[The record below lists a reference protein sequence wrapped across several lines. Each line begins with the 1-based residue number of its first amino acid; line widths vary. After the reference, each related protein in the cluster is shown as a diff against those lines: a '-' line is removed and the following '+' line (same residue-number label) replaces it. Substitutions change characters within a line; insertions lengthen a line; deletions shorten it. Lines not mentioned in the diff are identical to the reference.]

1 MLRRI
6 KESFGLNIHVL
17 TTLAFRG
24 WSICAGGVTLFL
36 LPMMLN
42 ATEQGYYYTF
52 ASVLA
57 LQIFFELGL
66 NQIVMQFVSHEVAH
80 LTHGAGGLLEG
91 GSDYLDRLSSL
102 VRVIRKWYL
111 LAGLLFF
118 LIAGCAGLIF
128 FDARGTLPRS
138 EWIGIWIVLTLST
151 SVNLYISPS
160 LAVMEGCGHVGQ
172 VAKMRLQQSVIGY
185 AALWLGLTNHVGLW
199 SAVAVPVASAI
210 YTTFWL
216 RNRGKVIE
224 GLRDRSP
231 DGEQKLDWRR
241 EIFPLQW
248 RMAISWISGYF
259 IFNLFTPMVF
269 ARWGP
274 AQAGKIGLALAMF
287 SAVSTIG
294 MSWVNATA
302 PKFAM
307 HVSRGERRDLNIL
320 FLSVLKRSTA
330 VTIFLCAGLVMTGW
344 VFLAAG
350 FPFMSRVASID
361 ILACLAS
368 VTAVNSVVFSLAAY
382 MRAHK
387 EEPMLMVSVV
397 TALLTIGALYVGSQV
412 SLLIMMLCYLAVTAL
427 VTLPW
432 TSRLFLTYF
441 RRP

>member
-1 MLRRI
+1 MLRRV
-6 KESFGLNIHVL
+6 KESFGLNVHVL

-24 WSICAGGVTLFL
+24 WSICAGAVTLFL
-36 LPMMLN
+36 LPMMLS

-80 LTHGAGGLLEG
+80 LTRGVGGLLEG
-91 GSDYLDRLSSL
+91 GVDYLDRLSSL
-102 VRVIRKWYL
+102 VRVIRKWYFW
-111 LAGLLFF
+111 AALLFF
-118 LIAGCAGLIF
+118 LSAGCAGLIF

-138 EWIGIWIVLTLST
+138 EWIGIWIALTFST
-151 SVNLYISPS
+151 AVNLFLSPS

-172 VAKMRLQQSVIGY
+172 VAKMRLQQSAIGY
-185 AALWLGLTNHVGLW
+185 AALWLGLTLHIGLW
-199 SAVAVPVASAI
+199 SAVAVPVTSAI
-210 YTTFWL
+210 YSTVWL
-216 RNRGKVIE
+216 RYQGKMIE
-224 GLRDRSP
+224 GLRKRP
-231 DGEQKLDWRR
+231 RDGEEKLHWYR

-248 RMAISWISGYF
+248 RIAISWVSGYF

-269 ARWGP
+269 SRWGP

-287 SAVSTIG
+287 TAVSTIG

-307 HVSRGERRDLNIL
+307 HISRDERHDLNIL

-330 VTIFLCAGLVMTGW
+330 VTIFLCVGLVMAGW
-344 VFLAAG
+344 VCRAAG
-350 FPFMSRVASID
+350 LPFMDRVASID

-368 VTAVNSVVFSLAAY
+368 VTAVNSVIFSLAAY

-387 EEPMLMVSVV
+387 EEPMLPVSVV

-441 RRP
+441 RRT